1 MGGPECLDYF
11 FFCGGQVKRLNIQIF
26 EEYMAFVDGDD
37 LVLFV
42 VMETALEVSSI
53 EELPACLYTFII
65 KTYDVNLISHWFFPV
80 WKIMKNIILPH

>member
-1 MGGPECLDYF
+1 
-11 FFCGGQVKRLNIQIF
+11 
-26 EEYMAFVDGDD
+26 MAFVDGDD

-65 KTYDVNLISHWFFPV
+65 ETYDVNLISH
-80 WKIMKNIILPH
+80 